1 MFITQTWTLHVTVTQ
16 VAVAYGLL
24 VQTLSGPLLKHGVQV
39 ETVAEA
45 VVVWQV
51 SQEAQVP
58 TEEKLEKLHQEV
70 HLPFVQDR
78 QVAVVQ

>member
-1 MFITQTWTLHVTVTQ
+1 
-16 VAVAYGLL
+16 
-24 VQTLSGPLLKHGVQV
+24 VQTLSGPHLKHGVQE

-58 TEEKLEKLHQEV
+58 MEEKLEKLHQV
-70 HLPFVQDR
+70 RHLPFVQDR
-78 QVAVVQ
+78 QDAVVQ

>member
-1 MFITQTWTLHVTVTQ
+1 M
-16 VAVAYGLL
+16 
-24 VQTLSGPLLKHGVQV
+24 
-39 ETVAEA
+39 AEA

-58 TEEKLEKLHQEV
+58 MEEKLEKLHQV
-70 HLPFVQDR
+70 RHLPFVQGR

>member
-1 MFITQTWTLHVTVTQ
+1 MCIIHLWILHVTVTQ
-16 VAVAYGLL
+16 VAVVYGLL
-24 VQTLSGPLLKHGVQV
+24 VQTLNGPHLKHGVQV

-58 TEEKLEKLHQEV
+58 MEEKLEKVHQV
-70 HLPFVQDR
+70 RHLPFVQGR